1 MEMILGFHLYL
12 SFQDSSLTPYRVIL
26 FQDWE
31 HAAHRLEQA
40 QSDMGDS
47 FDKSRFPSLAI
58 WIARLIVVS
67 QYPSADHFLVMASC
81 FFTQVRL
88 QKILSCCQ

>member
-12 SFQDSSLTPYRVIL
+12 SFYDSSVTSYGVTL

-31 HAAHRLEQA
+31 HAAQRLEQV

-47 FDKSRFPSLAI
+47 FEKSRFSVFGDLDHKTYC
-58 WIARLIVVS
+58 RKSVS
-67 QYPSADHFLVMASC
+67 VC
-81 FFTQVRL
+81 
-88 QKILSCCQ
+88 